1 MLKKTSNKVSILPEV
16 IRKAKIAIVK
26 SEFNLPITN
35 NLEKYCLKTLIEN
48 GIGEKQIDLFA
59 VPGALEIP
67 VCASIISKKKIYD
80 AIIALGAV
88 IKGETYHFE
97 LVANECGR
105 GCMNVALESGTP
117 VIFEVLCVNNIRQA
131 KARAGNNDENKGIE
145 AATTALKMLQVL
157 LG

>member
-1 MLKKTSNKVSILPEV
+1 MEAAERRRP
-16 IRKAKIAIVK
+16 
-26 SEFNLPITN
+26 
-35 NLEKYCLKTLIEN
+35 
-48 GIGEKQIDLFA
+48 GEWGPGPGVPSGVHDIPPAVVDSFA

-80 AIIALGAV
+80 AIIAIGAV

-131 KARAGNNDENKGIE
+131 KARAGNNDKNKGIE
-145 AATTALKMLQVL
+145 AAITALKMLQVL
-157 LG
+157 FQVKAK